1 MGIEIEEQTVSLKSS
16 FAAVLRRIR
25 SKRNISQR
33 NFGDTSRT
41 YLSKLES
48 GRSSITLDKLGQI
61 SERLDLS
68 PLTLMTLTICES
80 TGQSAAELMANVC
93 REISSLGSEQHL
105 PAPEAIADAPAK
117 RISKPRFPTAQARQT
132 ELCF

>member
-1 MGIEIEEQTVSLKSS
+1 MSLKSS

-33 NFGDTSRT
+33 DFGDTSRT

-48 GRSSITLDKLGQI
+48 GRSSITLDKLEQI
-61 SERLDLS
+61 SQRLEFS
-68 PLTLMTLTICES
+68 PLTLMTLTMCES
-80 TGQSAAELMANVC
+80 TGQSAADLMSNVY
-93 REISSLGSEQHL
+93 REISSLGYAQNL
-105 PAPEAIADAPAK
+105 PAPKATSNVTPHK
-117 RISKPRFPTAQARQT
+117 RNSEPRLTPAQARQT